1 MGFLAR
7 LMGLLA
13 STYYFVGSLSVAS
26 PAAGL
31 HMLCIAGCLSWEL
44 ELSSS
49 IFALCNNI
57 FHWKYTHLIKKKEVE
72 NAAIYTS
79 NGHISFFPNFPIIT
93 SVGFIT
99 VK

>member
-31 HMLCIAGCLSWEL
+31 HMLWLNWSVVSLPGLSRDVGVQL
-44 ELSSS
+44 
-49 IFALCNNI
+49 
-57 FHWKYTHLIKKKEVE
+57 FHLYSGFFLLF
-72 NAAIYTS
+72 
-79 NGHISFFPNFPIIT
+79 GSF
-93 SVGFIT
+93 
-99 VK
+99 